1 MERIQTGTYLHLF
14 HFIHGFPVGI
24 NNAGFIEGKLSVRE
38 QILDNEILAFLGIYK
53 RSNIGVFLCNHWGQP
68 IDLIL

>member
-24 NNAGFIEGKLSVRE
+24 NNAGFIEGKLSVWE
-38 QILDNEILAFLGIYK
+38 QIFDNEILAFLGIYK
-53 RSNIGVFLCNHWGQP
+53 GSNIGVFLRNYRRQP
-68 IDLIL
+68 IDFIL